1 MRRLVLLALLLSTAP
16 ALAEDDPLG
25 SPLWPEIRAQVLG
38 EGRVVFDPRV
48 QVTAPANAEDVTQLP
63 VAARVHGLPG
73 VEALVLF
80 ADFNPIP
87 RILTLRP
94 LAAEPY
100 VATRI
105 KINMATPVRAAARTS
120 DGVWHVGGTWV
131 DAAGGG
137 CSQPSAAS
145 TSPDWQDRLG
155 EIHGRAWPL
164 GGSGASRVRVRLLH
178 PMDTGLAGNIPA
190 FFLERA
196 SLSDQDGRPLAEL
209 DIAEPVAE
217 NPTLSLEI
225 AGQGPLRFIGRDNA
239 GNDFAARITAGGPA
253 P

>member
-1 MRRLVLLALLLSTAP
+1 MRPLVLLALLLMNTP
-16 ALAEDDPLG
+16 ALAEEDPLG
-25 SPLWPEIRAQVLG
+25 SPLWPEIREQVLG
-38 EGRVVFDPRV
+38 DGPLVFDDRV

-63 VAARVHGLPG
+63 IAARVRGLEG
-73 VEALVLF
+73 VEALVVF

-94 LAAEPY
+94 LVAEPY

-137 CSQPSAAS
+137 CSQPSVAS

-155 EIHGRAWPL
+155 EIHARAWPRD
-164 GGSGASRVRVRLLH
+164 GGLNRLRIRLLH

-196 SLSDQDGRPLAEL
+196 TILGEGDRPLAEL

-217 NPTLSLEI
+217 NPTFSLEVYSP
-225 AGQGPLRFIGRDNA
+225 APLRFRGRDNS
-239 GNDFAARITAGGPA
+239 GNDFVARITAGGPA